1 MNTLPTRKLM
11 KNRIYA
17 LLLGLA
23 FALTSASTGH
33 AMSELVSV
41 SFEPLWPETSTP
53 GNVILYKV
61 TAVVREGSGLLE
73 VALSSQ
79 GLPEGATVTFS
90 PSVLKFTGNAVTI
103 QSAIMA
109 VTCPGV
115 MPTETYPFTVTGNAR
130 REAIT
135 LTNQVPQ
142 DNQSLISGP
151 PTLWMDALAGGGLRV
166 RGKGVSGR
174 AYQVEGSPSL
184 VNPNWTLLGSS
195 TADGNGRFSFLT
207 AKPAG
212 ANVWFYRAVEAAPGQ

>member
-1 MNTLPTRKLM
+1 M

-23 FALTSASTGH
+23 FALTSASTGQ

-41 SFEPLWPETSTP
+41 SFEPLWPETTTP

-79 GLPEGATVTFS
+79 GLPQGATVSFS
-90 PSVLKFTGNAVTI
+90 PSALRFTGHALTV
-103 QSAIMA
+103 QSATMT
-109 VTCPGV
+109 VTCPMV
-115 MPTETYPFTVTGNAR
+115 MPTETYPFTVTGTAQ

-135 LTNQVPQ
+135 VANQVPP
-142 DNQSLISGP
+142 DNQGLISGP

-174 AYQVEGSPSL
+174 AYQIESSPSL
-184 VNPNWTLLGSS
+184 VNPTWTAVGSS
-195 TADGNGRFSFLT
+195 TADGNGRFSFFT
-207 AKPAG
+207 AKPVG